1 MKKRILIVTLCAL
14 LLISLLP
21 GGAAKADD
29 RLDCIAVND
38 YLPPELINVMVYYG
52 GLTYVP
58 SWLFSNYSLGVYYTS
73 LYSNTT
79 ACLYNGEKELF
90 FELSTG
96 RSYDGSYNEY
106 TSSAILWGGT
116 VYLPLGFVASYFGTF
131 TYRVAGKD
139 DVGTILRICTGAE
152 VLSDDEFFRAAQSAM
167 WRYAQAR
174 KDGTEDPAETPVPT
188 PTERP
193 SRMGDTVR
201 LGLDGL
207 PTEATLELLR
217 RQEVRVCFFLTA
229 EEIRNDPD
237 LIRQIACEGHMLG
250 LSSPNGVESE
260 CAQGAELIWEIC
272 RVRSILAVMP
282 EGAVQSD
289 RFVVFPT
296 ARSEET
302 QEAQDTVH
310 SVTSKL
316 DMRAGDQTII
326 FPTGEGDVTM
336 LRMLLAYLKD
346 LDFSVTSIRETDGGG
361 TPIVP

>member
-1 MKKRILIVTLCAL
+1 MKKRIVIITLCAL
-14 LLISLLP
+14 LLVSLFP

-29 RLDCIAVND
+29 HLDCIAVND
-38 YLPPELINVMVYYG
+38 YLPPELINVIVYYG

-58 SWLFSNYSLGVYYTS
+58 YWLFANYSLGVYYTI

-79 ACLYNGEKELF
+79 ACLYNGEKEIF

-96 RSYDGSYNEY
+96 RTYDGSYNEY
-106 TSSAILWGGT
+106 SASAILWGGT

-131 TYRVAGKD
+131 TYRVAGRD
-139 DVGTILRICTGAE
+139 EVGSILRICTGTE
-152 VLSDDEFFRAAQSAM
+152 VLSDDEFFRAAEAVM

-174 KDGTEDPAETPVPT
+174 QSGGTGQVEPPAPT

-207 PTEATLELLR
+207 PPEATLELLR
-217 RQEVRVCFFLTA
+217 RQEVRVCFFLKPD
-229 EEIRNDPD
+229 EILSDPD
-237 LIRQIACEGHMLG
+237 LIRQISCEGHMLG
-250 LSSPNGVESE
+250 VCSPGGDESE
-260 CAQGAELIWEIC
+260 CGYAAGLIWEIC
-272 RVRSILAVMP
+272 RVRSILAAMP
-282 EGAVQSD
+282 ESAVQSD

-296 ARSEET
+296 ARPEEPM
-302 QEAQDTVH
+302 EAQETVY

-326 FPTGEGDVTM
+326 FPTGDDNVTM
-336 LRMLLAYLKD
+336 LRMLLNYLKE
-346 LDFSVTSIRETDGGG
+346 LDFSVTAIRETDGGG
-361 TPIVP
+361 TPIIP